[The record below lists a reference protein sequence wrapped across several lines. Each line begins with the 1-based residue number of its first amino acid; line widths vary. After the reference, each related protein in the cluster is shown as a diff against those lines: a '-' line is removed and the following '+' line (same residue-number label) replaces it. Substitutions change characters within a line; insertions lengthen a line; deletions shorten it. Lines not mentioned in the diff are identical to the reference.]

1 MEPIEITLLIFL
13 LLVIIVLITYAA
25 IKSKY
30 KNFVILHSVSLKKQK
45 AINSKYQFLG
55 YPNPNWSHSYDNTNI
70 YEGIT
75 TQDYLTYQLTYYKN
89 QVSKALND
97 SLTNKSVFESYA
109 KEIQEQCKLNTYDT
123 KELLKN
129 KKWLEAIETKLFKE
143 NYKNYKRFTITI
155 TLYLTNINGVK
166 KGHKTGTFEPEEIKA
181 IINKLNQ
188 KRGNFYLNNEV
199 WQSITRVERGKVS
212 NKMRFSIY
220 EKDGYRCKRCGKKT
234 NDLEVDHII
243 PIAKGGK
250 STYDNLQTLCHRCN
264 VIKGSNIE

>member
-1 MEPIEITLLIFL
+1 MEPIEIILIIISVS
-13 LLVIIVLITYAA
+13 VIGGLITYGVFKA
-25 IKSKY
+25 KY
-30 KNFVILHSVSLKKQK
+30 KKFVLRHSVSLQKQK
-45 AINSKYQFLG
+45 EINAKYQFIS
-55 YPNPNWSHSYDNTNI
+55 YPDLNWHHSYDNENI

-97 SLTNKSVFESYA
+97 SLTNKSLFESYK
-109 KEIQEQCKLNTYDT
+109 KEIMAHCILNTYDT
-123 KELLKN
+123 QQRLKQ

-143 NYKNYKRFTITI
+143 NFKKYKRFTITI

-166 KGHKTGTFEPEEIKA
+166 KRQKTGSFAPEEIKA

-188 KRGNFYLNNEV
+188 KSGDFYLNNEV
-199 WQSITRVERGKVS
+199 WQAIAKVERGKVS

-220 EKDGYRCKRCGKKT
+220 ERDGYRCKRCGRKT
-234 NDLEVDHII
+234 KDLEVDHII

-264 VIKGSNIE
+264 VNKGSNIE